1 MSNFLAP
8 YWFMYGDEPR
18 LDQTGEFLVIDTE
31 TTGLRWT
38 DNIIGIA
45 LAWRVS
51 GTGDLKSC
59 YFSGSPRSPLFS
71 DNIWSKE
78 RLNDLLVE
86 IFDKKSVVGQYFS
99 FDARVIFRDFGIVP
113 RKSFDTWHMA
123 KSLSFR
129 SSYSLKNLA
138 KDIGI
143 NDESWFNM
151 KEVRGKLSK
160 QNPVE
165 VAEYARKDALYTMQ
179 VFDSLMGE
187 YELLPNYQDDIDF
200 TYLTYSIM
208 ARGFPLNE
216 ELLEKRLED
225 ETSRY
230 KELQTMFANKGL
242 DNTNSPVKVMRFLKA
257 NSIFPENTSAE
268 GLAPYAKYPL
278 VEQLITAKQLQSNI
292 NSRLEVFRDYKKNG
306 RLHSEWHPFGTASY
320 RMVAKDPNL
329 MAQPLKDRGERSY
342 EPLAALFTNE
352 KSYVLQL
359 DIAQAEV
366 RLAAMLSRCNGLA
379 EILSKGGDV
388 YMQMAQIAYGEA
400 NKENRQKAKR
410 ATLASIYEE
419 GPSSFSQSH
428 GVSMQEAMDVLDQFR
443 RVFPEIK
450 SMSNAYSEFAQKNGF
465 INLYTGRKIHFDK
478 QDNRLYRAFN
488 QEVQGGLAEIM
499 RTFMLAMDK
508 EFPGR
513 IIGQIHDSLILEF
526 DRDDV
531 SVEMIEEVKATAIR
545 ILNESLPENVKSL
558 TTPEIPMI
566 LDCEAFV
573 PIFNEE
579 I

>member
-1 MSNFLAP
+1 
-8 YWFMYGDEPR
+8 
-18 LDQTGEFLVIDTE
+18 
-31 TTGLRWT
+31 
-38 DNIIGIA
+38 
-45 LAWRVS
+45 
-51 GTGDLKSC
+51 
-59 YFSGSPRSPLFS
+59 
-71 DNIWSKE
+71 
-78 RLNDLLVE
+78 
-86 IFDKKSVVGQYFS
+86 
-99 FDARVIFRDFGIVP
+99 
-113 RKSFDTWHMA
+113 
-123 KSLSFR
+123 
-129 SSYSLKNLA
+129 
-138 KDIGI
+138 
-143 NDESWFNM
+143 
-151 KEVRGKLSK
+151 
-160 QNPVE
+160 
-165 VAEYARKDALYTMQ
+165 
-179 VFDSLMGE
+179 
-187 YELLPNYQDDIDF
+187 
-200 TYLTYSIM
+200 
-208 ARGFPLNE
+208 
-216 ELLEKRLED
+216 
-225 ETSRY
+225 
-230 KELQTMFANKGL
+230 
-242 DNTNSPVKVMRFLKA
+242 
-257 NSIFPENTSAE
+257 
-268 GLAPYAKYPL
+268 
-278 VEQLITAKQLQSNI
+278 
-292 NSRLEVFRDYKKNG
+292 
-306 RLHSEWHPFGTASY
+306 
-320 RMVAKDPNL
+320 
-329 MAQPLKDRGERSY
+329 
-342 EPLAALFTNE
+342 
-352 KSYVLQL
+352 
-359 DIAQAEV
+359 
-366 RLAAMLSRCNGLA
+366 
-379 EILSKGGDV
+379 
-388 YMQMAQIAYGEA
+388 MQMAQIAYGEA